1 MLGEEIETLRDQMRQ
16 AALQEEAM
24 LRSLAESINAVE
36 EMLLQRVRDIAAEH
50 GARRSQLLDELRGL
64 AGRIGTLPAVTE
76 SSRLEGG
83 VVPVM
88 FSLASSEAAV
98 ARSGADWRHAARAIA
113 DDEELADMLQT
124 GTG

>member
-1 MLGEEIETLRDQMRQ
+1 MFGDEIESLRGQMRQ

-36 EMLLQRVRDIAAEH
+36 DQLLQRVREIAAEH
-50 GARRSQLLDELRGL
+50 GARRTQLLDELRGL
-64 AGRIGTLPAVTE
+64 AGRMGVFPADNDAPRIEAGAT
-76 SSRLEGG
+76 
-83 VVPVM
+83 PV
-88 FSLASSEAAV
+88 LYELTPSEAF

-113 DDEELADMLQT
+113 DDEEFVEMLQT